1 LKRLPVVW
9 ACGLLFAT
17 FCLAGSEKSPVPTLG
32 FYIAGESGTDV
43 LDTLIPELAR
53 LRFAEVSNRY
63 ISAEHFP
70 VATFRSDRDEIQV
83 TAGERCAL
91 ITFFGA
97 AVRPESNAKV
107 VVRRYSAIH
116 SALERYLATLPQP
129 HPRLLGGEIPPAGF
143 CPSDFGPSVQP
154 LYLN

>member
-1 LKRLPVVW
+1 MKRLPVVW

-32 FYIAGESGTDV
+32 FYIAGES
-43 LDTLIPELAR
+43 
-53 LRFAEVSNRY
+53 
-63 ISAEHFP
+63 
-70 VATFRSDRDEIQV
+70 
-83 TAGERCAL
+83 GERCAL